1 MEKKMRK
8 LQKKYQQVTSSNLEA
23 QEMEEFENQRL
34 HSNLDTTLSPQ
45 IMKRSE
51 IGEDSQQT
59 GRSDDLKDIM
69 VDFDQKRISN
79 HSQQYHPQNLNVPS
93 STCSNINTLKNTQRF
108 VKNAES
114 TMKKEKE
121 DFGGQY
127 PSVCQSQ
134 QMTNRLAFN
143 NSALS
148 PTDMSQKFEHFN
160 T

>member
-1 MEKKMRK
+1 M
-8 LQKKYQQVTSSNLEA
+8 TSSNLEA

-93 STCSNINTLKNTQRF
+93 SSCSNINTLKNT
-108 VKNAES
+108 
-114 TMKKEKE
+114 
-121 DFGGQY
+121 
-127 PSVCQSQ
+127 
-134 QMTNRLAFN
+134 
-143 NSALS
+143 
-148 PTDMSQKFEHFN
+148 
-160 T
+160 

>member
-1 MEKKMRK
+1 M
-8 LQKKYQQVTSSNLEA
+8 TSSNLEA

-93 STCSNINTLKNTQRF
+93 STCSNINTLKNT
-108 VKNAES
+108 
-114 TMKKEKE
+114 
-121 DFGGQY
+121 
-127 PSVCQSQ
+127 
-134 QMTNRLAFN
+134 
-143 NSALS
+143 
-148 PTDMSQKFEHFN
+148 
-160 T
+160 